1 MTAYIESLKK
11 ILDYDYKTFL
21 PTHGGAIQKP
31 KQFVK
36 ALISHRLMRQT
47 QILNELSKNT
57 LTIKEMVSK
66 FYKTTDKRLW
76 PAAEKSILANLLSL
90 KIKGKV
96 IDEDNKELIWKLK

>member
-1 MTAYIESLKK
+1 
-11 ILDYDYKTFL
+11 
-21 PTHGGAIQKP
+21 
-31 KQFVK
+31 
-36 ALISHRLMRQT
+36 
-47 QILNELSKNT
+47 
-57 LTIKEMVSK
+57 MVSK